1 MSESTGPN
9 RRKRVLATLE
19 LLREHPEGVPNSK
32 DANGIFE
39 LVTTKVPLSSDEA
52 VVNASNLVR
61 GYASLSFD
69 SVGLVGAGW
78 ITKQDGIWRITQA
91 GRQALKE
98 FPDADALGTQMSK
111 LNAVRTKLR
120 KENRAEQLRTV
131 LVARSTSEEVFRDV
145 ASLFVERGFKE
156 ASSVFDPER
165 SVWTSDAL
173 AELRKAFIEA
183 PEYVGGQFHEKL
195 QKQLAGVS
203 DDAKLLM
210 AEVLAWQMLPLS
222 KDSMGWA
229 KKEYLVD
236 SVLSGMT
243 VPATISPE
251 VAKGFRNGVV
261 NPGPRMTRDKPRA
274 VTLILTLLENW
285 VALDPEEQQL
295 LLTDPWQWRTFVLG
309 VKGSS
314 FPTQRNALLFM
325 VHPET
330 FTNIFSDADKG
341 LIRNAFIGAGA
352 DSTGDV
358 DKDLFNISLR
368 LQQDSVS
375 HVDFYDVHYQ
385 PLWKKGTAAPS
396 DSNLGDEDDVDAEEE
411 VDVEVALQ
419 VELAMPFPSA
429 DEALSGRVFIDER
442 WLQDSLNLL
451 ESKRQMI
458 LYGPP
463 GTGKTFVALALAE
476 HIARDEAELV
486 QFHPSYTYE
495 DFFQGYRPVTV
506 NGALSYELR
515 DGPLRRIVDKANKAK
530 HRNFVLVIDEI
541 NRGNLAKI
549 FGELYFLLEYRHR
562 KISLQYSA
570 ESFELPDNLFIIG
583 TMNTS
588 DRSIALM
595 DAAMRRRFAF
605 RELHPAHEPVSRV
618 LSAWLDAHQH
628 NQLGQEPAELL
639 RHLNAKIK
647 DPAFSIGPSY
657 LMPLRVGLTH
667 DVLERI
673 WSSEILPLLEEH
685 HYGEGKDVLKQYQL
699 VTLRTE
705 ISSAR
710 VADNMAGGDA
720 APADTV

>member
-9 RRKRVLATLE
+9 RRKRMFAALE

-32 DANGIFE
+32 DTNGIFQQVIE
-39 LVTTKVPLSSDEA
+39 RVPLSPDET
-52 VVNASNLVR
+52 VLNASNLVR
-61 GYASLSFD
+61 GFASLSFD

-91 GRQALKE
+91 GIQALKE
-98 FPDADALGTQMSK
+98 FPNADSLGSQMSK
-111 LNAVRTKLR
+111 LNAAETKRR
-120 KENRAEQLRTV
+120 KENRAEQLSTV
-131 LVARSTSEEVFRDV
+131 LVSRSTPEDVFRDV
-145 ASLFVERGFKE
+145 TSMFVERGLKE
-156 ASSVFDPER
+156 SSSVFDPER
-165 SVWTSDAL
+165 TIWSEAVL
-173 AELRKAFIEA
+173 AELRTHFIEA
-183 PEYVGGQFHEKL
+183 PEYDGGQFHEKL
-195 QKQLAGVS
+195 QIQLAETT
-203 DDAKLLM
+203 DAAKLLM
-210 AEVLAWQMLPLS
+210 AEVLAWQMLPIS
-222 KDSMGWA
+222 KDAVGWA
-229 KKEYLVD
+229 KKEALVN
-236 SVLSGMT
+236 SVLSAMAHP
-243 VPATISPE
+243 VAIPAE

-274 VTLILTLLENW
+274 VTLILRMLEKW
-285 VALDPEEQQL
+285 VAMDPEDQQQL
-295 LLTDPWQWRTFVLG
+295 LSDPWQWRTFILG

-314 FPTQRNALLFM
+314 FPTQRNALLYM
-325 VHPET
+325 VHPDS

-341 LIRNAFIGAGA
+341 LVRNAFISTGA

-368 LQQDSVS
+368 LQQESDNP
-375 HVDFYDVHYQ
+375 VDFYDANYL
-385 PLWKKGTAAPS
+385 PLWKKGDPVSSESDPADDEASDTDLTAQ
-396 DSNLGDEDDVDAEEE
+396 VDAN
-411 VDVEVALQ
+411 V
-419 VELAMPFPSA
+419 PFPPA
-429 DEALSGRVFIDER
+429 DEALSGRVFIDQA

-451 ESKRQMI
+451 ESKRQLI
-458 LYGPP
+458 LFGPP

-486 QFHPSYTYE
+486 QFHPSYAYE

-506 NGALSYELR
+506 NGTLSYELK
-515 DGPLRRIVDKANKAK
+515 DGPLRRIVDKANKAR

-570 ESFELPDNLFIIG
+570 EPFELPDNLFIIG

-605 RELHPAHEPVSRV
+605 RELHPAHKPVSGV
-618 LSAWLDAHQH
+618 LSAWLAAHQH
-628 NQLGQEPAELL
+628 NQLGQEPAALL
-639 RHLNAKIK
+639 NQLNSKIK

-657 LMPLRVGLTH
+657 LMPRRGELTA
-667 DVLERI
+667 DVLDRI

-685 HYGEGKDVLKQYQL
+685 HYGEGKEVLKQYRL
-699 VTLRTE
+699 ETLRAE
-705 ISSAR
+705 RSAIE
-710 VADNMAGGDA
+710 NGA
-720 APADTV
+720 ARDTTGESTPPASAE